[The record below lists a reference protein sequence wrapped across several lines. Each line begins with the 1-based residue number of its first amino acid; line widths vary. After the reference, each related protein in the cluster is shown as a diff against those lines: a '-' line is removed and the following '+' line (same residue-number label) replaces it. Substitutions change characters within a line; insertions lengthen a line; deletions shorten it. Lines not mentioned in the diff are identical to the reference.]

1 MFAKSMLSLAT
12 LLVAMPAAA
21 GRHTVRLDVDNDT
34 GRSVT
39 VFMDGNSLGTVYR
52 GDERRFAFGSGSHH
66 IVIKDD
72 RGNVIYRRAGTFIAG
87 EDLQANLLPPLSEL
101 TLIHPGGATPL
112 LVDLPQMRPFW
123 LLPGQRKEVELAP
136 GMVEI
141 EVMSL
146 GFDGRVDRDEYR
158 VSLRPGTDLS
168 YRIGD
173 APNNRWEQP
182 DPGWA
187 ARSSTLKLINRD
199 DRELTV
205 YINGRFRGTIDE
217 DASESFEVRAG
228 DHDIKLVNRRGRV
241 VYDGDIRMDWFDRE
255 ALVIEDGELRERER
269 GGHGHGKAR
278 GNARDKDRGGWF
290 ASW

>member
-1 MFAKSMLSLAT
+1 MFARSMLSLAT

-39 VFMDGNSLGTVYR
+39 VYMDGNSLGTVYR
-52 GDERRFAFGSGSHH
+52 GDERRFAFGSGNHQ
-66 IVIKDD
+66 ILIKDD
-72 RGNVIYRRAGTFIAG
+72 RGTVLYRRAGTFMSG
-87 EDLQANLLPPLSEL
+87 EDLEANLLPPLSEL

-136 GMVEI
+136 GMIEI

-146 GFDGRVDRDEYR
+146 GYDGRVDRDEYR
-158 VSLRPGTDLS
+158 LSLRPGSDLS

-173 APNNRWEQP
+173 APQQRPGTP
-182 DPGWA
+182 DAGWS

-217 DASESFEVRAG
+217 DESETFEVRAG

-241 VYDGDIRMDWFDRE
+241 VYDGDIRMSWFDRE

-269 GGHGHGKAR
+269 GGHGHGKAY
-278 GNARDKDRGGWF
+278 GKERDRNDGGWY